1 MIFEDWSGEEL
12 QSDKWEIFESPGP
25 EGPWRFEEPGAEVDF
40 GEKTLILRVNPF
52 TRKAEA
58 SPFDDFKHLVLSK
71 EPIAVPESGVLTLE
85 VEFAV
90 LCSNNDPFVL
100 RDAMAGF
107 FLCDMNGGMALGA
120 VSNGTLAGA
129 LCMRMTLQSGATE
142 TESFAAIAEAWKR
155 LTPGQRHKYTL
166 QYERSTGKI
175 SFWLDRK
182 LFYSARCAP
191 MKMDQMHLGLALLT
205 LERVGQPLHG
215 QGAELQI
222 GPIEVVPT

>member
-1 MIFEDWSGEEL
+1 MIFEDWSAEEL
-12 QSDKWEIFESPGP
+12 QSDKWAIFESPGP
-25 EGPWRFEEPGAEVDF
+25 EGHWRFEEPGAEMDF

-52 TRKAEA
+52 TRKADA
-58 SPFDDFKHLVLSK
+58 SPFDDFKHLVISK

-90 LCSNNDPFVL
+90 RCQDNDPFVL

-107 FLCDMNGGMALGA
+107 FLCDMRSATAFGA

-129 LCMRMTLQSGATE
+129 LCVRMALRVGASE
-142 TESFAAIAEAWKR
+142 AEVFAAIAEAWDR
-155 LTPGQRHKYTL
+155 LAPGEHHRYTL
-166 QYERSTGKI
+166 QYERSIDKMG
-175 SFWLDRK
+175 FWLDRR
-182 LFYSARCAP
+182 LFYAVRRVPA
-191 MKMDQMHLGLALLT
+191 KIDQMHLGLALLT

-222 GPIEVVPT
+222 GPIEVIPT

>member
-1 MIFEDWSGEEL
+1 
-12 QSDKWEIFESPGP
+12 
-25 EGPWRFEEPGAEVDF
+25 
-40 GEKTLILRVNPF
+40 
-52 TRKAEA
+52 
-58 SPFDDFKHLVLSK
+58 
-71 EPIAVPESGVLTLE
+71 
-85 VEFAV
+85 
-90 LCSNNDPFVL
+90 
-100 RDAMAGF
+100 
-107 FLCDMNGGMALGA
+107 
-120 VSNGTLAGA
+120 
-129 LCMRMTLQSGATE
+129 MRMTLQSGATE